1 MPLANH
7 IEIDARVRELHKRGV
22 EATNSGRPVAGAQA
36 LRAGLLLVGWPD
48 ATRTAPPDWPEWASL
63 TARLLGSLA
72 ATEVAQG
79 NSDLSFTL
87 LDSAESLVP
96 PEERGILLQHR
107 GLMMALVGRM
117 DEALACLDDAIPL
130 LRHAGEQLVLT
141 RTLLN
146 RGMLHQIAGRVRL
159 AVADLE
165 QCEQV
170 ATAMGG
176 VGDGLP
182 RTIAKAAHGRGQC
195 LVLTGDI
202 PGALRE
208 FDKAGRVYAEQGGV
222 GMLPVL
228 AADKARALLAAG
240 LPTEAAAELDVA
252 LERFPGLRMNQE
264 HAEAELTRARV
275 ALALGDAATG
285 RSWAVRAERRFER
298 RGNATWAAVAAL
310 TKLRADFVARR
321 RLSAVASGSAELAI
335 RLKALGLPNDGEVAE
350 LLAARANIALGLFE
364 EARGHLGGRD
374 RTGAPLETRLLRRLA
389 LAELGAATGETR
401 KTFANAR
408 AGLTVL
414 REHRGRFGSVDLQ
427 TGATL
432 LGGALAEAGLA
443 AALEQG
449 SPPVV
454 YRWLERSRAQAF
466 QIRPVHRPADS
477 ATVDAVAELRLL
489 AQQVRLAELD
499 GRKEPEMRRRCV
511 QLERDIRAKGWQL
524 DGTGEY
530 HAPAG
535 LGELS
540 AELAVANSAG
550 ISFLSDRGRLR
561 ALVISG
567 GKPSMVGLGDAAT
580 VFEAIARLHSDL
592 DALCGRRLPAALDKV
607 IRSSVRS
614 QQQMLAKHLLEPLM
628 PLVGDLDVV
637 LMPTGALSAVP
648 WGLLPGLRGRPV
660 TVTPSPSA
668 WLAAKLGE
676 PPAKRP
682 LLIAGPELEH
692 ASDEVAKLAEIY
704 PEAVVLQGEMA
715 TVEATLKALDGS
727 TSVHLAAHGHH
738 EQENVLFSRLDLV
751 DGPLMAYDI
760 HQLNAAPDHV
770 VLSACDVGQTVVR
783 TGDEVLGFTAA
794 LLYSGCKT
802 VVSSVA
808 RVDDQAA
815 EAVMV
820 AYHRALTRGYA
831 PARALADAALI
842 EPLVP
847 LVCFGRGS

>member
-1 MPLANH
+1 MPQVSH
-7 IEIDARVRELHKRGV
+7 SEIATRVRELHKRGV
-22 EATNSGRPVAGAQA
+22 ELTNGGHPVAGAQS
-36 LRAGLLLVGWPD
+36 LRAGLLLLGWPE
-48 ATRTAPPDWPEWASL
+48 ATQTAPSNWPEWGLL
-63 TARLLGSLA
+63 TARLLGGLA
-72 ATEVAQG
+72 VMEVAQG
-79 NSDLSFTL
+79 NSELGFSL
-87 LDSAESLVP
+87 VERAEALVP
-96 PEERGILLQHR
+96 PEDRGILLQNR
-107 GLMMALVGRM
+107 GLMLTLIGRM
-117 DEALACLDDAIPL
+117 EEALGCFDDAIPL
-130 LRHAGEQLVLT
+130 LRQTNEQLVLT
-141 RTLLN
+141 RSLLN

-170 ATAMGG
+170 AMALGG
-176 VGDGLP
+176 VGDGIP

-195 LVLTGDI
+195 LVMTGDI

-208 FDKAGRVYAEQGGV
+208 FDKAGLVYAEQGG

-252 LERFPGLRMNQE
+252 LEKFPGSRMNQE

-310 TKLRADFVARR
+310 TRLRADFVARR
-321 RLSAVASGSAELAI
+321 RLSAVASGAAELAV

-350 LLAARANIALGLFE
+350 LLAARANIALGLFG

-374 RTGAPLETRLLRRLA
+374 RAGAPLETRLLRRLA

-401 KTFANAR
+401 ETFANAR

-432 LGGALAEAGLA
+432 LGGSLAEAGLA
-443 AALEQG
+443 AALGQG

-567 GKPSMVGLGDAAT
+567 GKPSLVGLGDAAT
-580 VFEAIARLHSDL
+580 VFESISRLHSDL

-607 IRSSVRS
+607 IRSSAQS

-648 WGLLPGLRGRPV
+648 WGLLPGLSGRPV

-676 PPAKRP
+676 PPARRP
-682 LLIAGPELEH
+682 LLIAGPGLEH

-704 PEAVVLQGEMA
+704 PEAIVLQGEAA

-760 HQLNAAPDHV
+760 HQLDAAPDHV

-815 EAVMV
+815 ESVMV
-820 AYHRALTRGYA
+820 AYHRALTQGYA
-831 PARALADAALI
+831 PARALADAALV